1 MPLFPPP
8 LPTQQI
14 LSLPGIEN
22 ISTTGAVTAG
32 SAFFVAVYNYAQI
45 TATQMRCQFS
55 GSPTGSVSMGIYD
68 ATGTNGGPGNLLG
81 NTAANT
87 AATGVFTKNLTANLL
102 LPPGAYW
109 LAFLDTVGDTIF
121 ARFPTAGMAAGY
133 KTSATNL
140 TVLPATSGAIVDAA
154 IIPAIMALLSN
165 SFS

>member
-22 ISTTGAVTAG
+22 ISTTGAIVAG
-32 SAFFVAVYNYAQI
+32 SAYFVAVYNYAPI

-68 ATGTNGGPGNLLG
+68 ATGANGGPGNLLG
-81 NTAANT
+81 NTAAN
-87 AATGVFTKNLTANLL
+87 AASTGVFTKSLTANLL
-102 LPPGAYW
+102 LPPGVYW
-109 LAFLDTVGDTIF
+109 LAFLDTVADTIF
-121 ARFPTAGMAAGY
+121 ARFPSSGMGVGY

-140 TVLPATSGAIVDAA
+140 TVLPATPGTIADAVA
-154 IIPAIMALLSN
+154 IPAIMALLSG